1 VGQAPGLRRALSPP
15 INSSQIAK
23 ILGQC
28 GALYAAI
35 VLTTA
40 LAAAEPR
47 YLNPIELAVSPDGA
61 RLYVVCD
68 GSDELAVVELQS
80 GKIVK
85 RIPVGRVPKGIALS
99 TDRSTI
105 FVANSWSDT
114 VSAIDAGNLQVTKTY
129 RAGFEPT
136 GVAVAGPVVYTANR
150 IGNDVSVINSTT
162 GEEERRLPAGRG
174 ASYLAMPPSGA
185 AIVSTH
191 VYPEIGPYRSVPQS
205 ELTVIDPRGSFV
217 SRRQT
222 IVNAAGMFHTAFS
235 KDGRLGI
242 TAQIRPKN
250 LIPLAHVEHGFAL
263 GNSILVFGDE
273 IGEPVQLLIDELD
286 RYYSMPFGVAIAPNT
301 AYVSTTGAD
310 SVTAIDLRKLTT
322 FISGLDRKRAGNDLS
337 AAGHFVS
344 KRIDVGRSPK
354 GVALSPD
361 GSRLYVANRLDDSV
375 SVIDTAANKVE
386 RVISLGGPEE
396 LTPQRRGERLFY
408 NARFSFQKQF
418 GCAGCHIEG
427 TFDGLAWDLEPDG
440 FGIDIV
446 DNKPI
451 EAVDGTEPFKWNGGN
466 PDLETEC
473 GIRTEKF
480 FYRSQSYSTKEL
492 ADLVQFIKAMPARPN
507 RFRAANGELTP
518 AQERGQAVFERT
530 TRKNGTPIPEEL
542 QCGTCHSGPKFTNQV
557 STSVDTKKPVDR
569 SGLFDTPH
577 LVNIALSAPYLHDG
591 SARTLEEIWTVFN
604 PGDKHG
610 VTNDL
615 SKDELNDLIEY
626 LKTL

>member
-1 VGQAPGLRRALSPP
+1 
-15 INSSQIAK
+15 
-23 ILGQC
+23 
-28 GALYAAI
+28 
-35 VLTTA
+35 
-40 LAAAEPR
+40 
-47 YLNPIELAVSPDGA
+47 LNPIELAVSPDGA

-68 GSDELAVVELQS
+68 GSDEMAVVEVQS
-80 GKIVK
+80 GKLIK
-85 RIPVGRVPKGIALS
+85 RVAVGRVPKGIALS
-99 TDRSTI
+99 RDGATI

-114 VSAIDAGNLQVTKTY
+114 VSAIDPKALQVTKTY
-129 RAGFEPT
+129 KTGFEPT
-136 GVAVAGPVVYTANR
+136 GVAVAGSVLYTANR
-150 IGNDVSVINSTT
+150 IGNDVSVIDTGT
-162 GEEERRLPAGRG
+162 GEEMRRLPAGRG
-174 ASYLAMPPSGA
+174 ASYLAMGTSL
-185 AIVSTH
+185 VSTH
-191 VYPEIGPYRSVPQS
+191 VYPQIGPYRSVPQS
-205 ELTVIDPRGSFV
+205 ELTIIDAHGGYV
-217 SRRQT
+217 SRRDT

-263 GNSILVFGDE
+263 GNSILVFGED

-286 RYYSMPFGVAIAPNT
+286 RYYSMPFGVAMTTNT

-310 SVTAIDLRKLTT
+310 SVTAIDVRKLVA
-322 FISGLDRKRAGNDLS
+322 FVHGLSPRDRKRAGNDLS
-337 AAGHFVS
+337 AAARFVS
-344 KRIDVGRSPK
+344 SRIDVGRSPK
-354 GVALSPD
+354 GLALSPD

-386 RVISLGGPEE
+386 RVIPLGGPEE

-418 GCAGCHIEG
+418 GCAGCHIEA

-480 FYRSQSYSTKEL
+480 FYRSQSYSKQEL
-492 ADLVQFIKAMPARPN
+492 DDLVKFIKAMPARPN
-507 RFRAANGELTP
+507 RFRVANGELTP
-518 AQERGQAVFERT
+518 AQERGQAIFERAL
-530 TRKNGTPIPEEL
+530 RKNGAPIPEEL
-542 QCGTCHSGPKFTNQV
+542 QCGTCHSGPKYTNQV
-557 STSVDTKKPVDR
+557 STNVGTKKPVDR

-577 LVNIALSAPYLHDG
+577 LINIALTAPYLHDG

-604 PGDKHG
+604 PDDKHG

-615 SKDELNDLIEY
+615 SKDELNDLIEF
-626 LKTL
+626 LRTL

>member
-1 VGQAPGLRRALSPP
+1 
-15 INSSQIAK
+15 
-23 ILGQC
+23 
-28 GALYAAI
+28 
-35 VLTTA
+35 VLA
-40 LAAAEPR
+40 LATAISAAEPR

-68 GSDELAVVELQS
+68 GSDELAVVEPQS
-80 GKIVK
+80 GKVIK
-85 RIPVGRVPKGIALS
+85 RVAVGRVPKGIALS
-99 TDRSTI
+99 SDGATI

-114 VSAIDAGNLQVTKTY
+114 VSVIDPKTLQVTKTY
-129 RAGFEPT
+129 KTGFEPT
-136 GVAVAGPVVYTANR
+136 GVAVAGSVLYTANR
-150 IGNDVSVINSTT
+150 IGSDVSVIDIGT
-162 GEEERRLPAGRG
+162 GEEMRRLPAGRG
-174 ASYLAMPPSGA
+174 ASYLAASGVSL
-185 AIVSTH
+185 VSTH
-191 VYPEIGPYRSVPQS
+191 VYPQIGPYRSVPQS
-205 ELTVIDPRGSFV
+205 ELTIIDAHGGYV
-217 SRRQT
+217 SRRDT

-235 KDGRLGI
+235 TDGKLGI

-263 GNSILVFGDE
+263 GNSILVFGED

-286 RYYSMPFGVAIAPNT
+286 RYYSMPFGVAVTPNT

-310 SVTAIDLRKLTT
+310 SVTAIETRKLVS
-322 FISGLDRKRAGNDLS
+322 FIHGLSPRDRKRAGNDLS
-337 AAGHFVS
+337 AAAHFVS
-344 KRIDVGRSPK
+344 SRIDVGRSPK
-354 GVALSPD
+354 GLALSPD

-386 RVISLGGPEE
+386 RVIPLGGPEE

-418 GCAGCHIEG
+418 SCAGCHIEG

-446 DNKPI
+446 DNKPL

-480 FYRSQSYSTKEL
+480 FYRSQSYSKQEL
-492 ADLVQFIKAMPARPN
+492 DDLVKFIKAMPARPN

-530 TRKNGTPIPEEL
+530 HRKNGTPIPEEL
-542 QCGTCHSGPKFTNQV
+542 QCGTCHSGPKYTNQV
-557 STSVDTKKPVDR
+557 STNVGTKKPVDR

-577 LVNIALSAPYLHDG
+577 LINIALTAPYLHDG

-604 PGDKHG
+604 PDDKHG

-615 SKDELNDLIEY
+615 SKDELNDLIEF

>member
-1 VGQAPGLRRALSPP
+1 VSASPSRARKEAGLLVTLVCS
-15 INSSQIAK
+15 
-23 ILGQC
+23 
-28 GALYAAI
+28 
-35 VLTTA
+35 VF
-40 LAAAEPR
+40 AAEPK

-61 RLYVVCD
+61 RLYIVCE
-68 GSDELAVVELQS
+68 GSDELTVVEAQS
-80 GKIVK
+80 GKVLS
-85 RIPVGRVPKGIALS
+85 RVAVGKVPKGIALS
-99 TDRSTI
+99 SNGATI

-114 VSAIDAGNLQVTKTY
+114 VSAIDAQRLQVAKTY

-136 GVAVAGPVVYTANR
+136 GVAVSGNALYTANR
-150 IGNDVSVINSTT
+150 IGNDVSVIDLSTGDET
-162 GEEERRLPAGRG
+162 RRLPAGRG
-174 ASYLAMPPSGA
+174 ASYLAMFPSGVSL
-185 AIVSTH
+185 VSTNI
-191 VYPEIGPYRSVPQS
+191 YPEIGPSRSIPQS
-205 ELTVIDPRGSFV
+205 ELTTINAQGSYV
-217 SRRQT
+217 THREAM
-222 IVNAAGMFHTAFS
+222 VNAAGMFHTAFS

-286 RYYSMPFGVAIAPNT
+286 RYYSMPFGVAITPNA

-310 SVTAIDLRKLTT
+310 SVTVIDTSKLAA
-322 FISGLDRKRAGNDLS
+322 FIHSLSPRDRKRAGNDLS
-337 AAGHFVS
+337 AAAHFVS

-386 RVISLGGPEE
+386 RVIQLGGPEE
-396 LTPQRRGERLFY
+396 LTPRRRGERLFY

-418 GCAGCHIEG
+418 SCAGCHIEG
-427 TFDGLAWDLEPDG
+427 TFDGLTWDLEPDG

-446 DNKPI
+446 DNKPL

-480 FYRSQSYSTKEL
+480 FYRSQSYSNQEL

-507 RFRAANGELTP
+507 RFRAANGELTA
-518 AQERGQAVFERT
+518 AQERGQSIFERNK
-530 TRKNGTPIPEEL
+530 RKNGAPIPEEL
-542 QCGTCHSGPKFTNQV
+542 QCGTCHSGPKYTNQV
-557 STSVDTKKPVDR
+557 STSVGTKKPVDR

-577 LVNIALSAPYLHDG
+577 LVNIALTAPYLHDG

-604 PGDKHG
+604 PDDKHG